1 MNDLPIDKLGP
12 YPLLQLTAAIVVLI
26 GIAVAVYR
34 GTKDRSSKSS
44 SAPFLPTEQ
53 RYYFD
58 GPVGEHLKLMRDARN
73 LLNEIREH
81 VEPLGE
87 LGRNTNRELGEI
99 SDKIDDLKEIKS
111 SRRR

>member
-1 MNDLPIDKLGP
+1 MNELPIDKLGP

-34 GTKDRSSKSS
+34 GTRDRAPKSPPLS
-44 SAPFLPTEQ
+44 ISNEQ

-58 GPVGEHLKLMRDARN
+58 GPVGEHLKLMRDTRN
-73 LLNEIREH
+73 LLNEIKEH

-87 LGRNTNRELGEI
+87 LGRNNNRELGEI
-99 SDKIDDLKEIKS
+99 SHKIDDLKEIKS
-111 SRRR
+111 ARRR